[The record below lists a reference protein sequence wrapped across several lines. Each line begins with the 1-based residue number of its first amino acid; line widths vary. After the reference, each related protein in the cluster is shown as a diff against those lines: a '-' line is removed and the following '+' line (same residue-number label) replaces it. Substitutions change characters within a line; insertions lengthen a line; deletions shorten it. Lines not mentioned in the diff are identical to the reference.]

1 MDKNL
6 GKMLGEME
14 NIPDVYKY
22 SKHWQKLTKLHVNQ
36 LKIQGLGNFKRTFN
50 LKYFNWGIP
59 AILVHQTR
67 HFFKL
72 ILNGNVDF
80 LKSTLYG
87 KCDLKK
93 SDRLGN
99 KIFNFLYSRYVASL
113 YEYVKKDDCLDIFSK
128 LEEPLYGKPLLV
140 RYKDMYLSQDLCNS
154 VSEFYSI
161 YNAINFDN
169 IKSIAEIGAGYGRN
183 AYIFLKTFPKIK
195 YFIIDLPP
203 SLFIAQDYFRK
214 TMPSVKKFYFRNFKS
229 FKDVEKEIRSAKLV
243 FLMPH
248 QIELLPRRMFDL
260 MINISSLHEMKIEQ
274 IDNYLYQIDRLCK
287 GYFYSKQWKRAIV
300 RDNNFVS
307 LEKYVV
313 PRKWK
318 TIFLRT
324 SPIQRLFFE
333 ALYKVN

>member
-1 MDKNL
+1 MDKDL
-6 GKMLGEME
+6 GKMLGVLE
-14 NIPDVYKY
+14 NVPDIYKY
-22 SKHWQKLTKLHVNQ
+22 SRHWQRLTKLHLNQ
-36 LKIQGLGNFKRTFN
+36 LKVQGLGSFKRTVN

-72 ILNGNVDF
+72 ISNGNSDF

-93 SDRLGN
+93 SGRLSN
-99 KIFNFLYSRYVASL
+99 RIFNFLYSRYVASL
-113 YEYVKKDDCLDIFSK
+113 YEYVKTEDYLDIFSQ
-128 LEEPLYGKPLLV
+128 LDEPLYGKPLLV
-140 RYKDMYLSQDLCNS
+140 RYKGKCLSQDLCNS
-154 VSEFYSI
+154 ISEFYSI
-161 YNAINFDN
+161 YNAINFGN
-169 IKSIAEIGAGYGRN
+169 VKSIAEIGAGYGRN
-183 AYIFLKTFPKIK
+183 AYIFLRLSPKIK

-214 TMPSVKKFYFRNFKS
+214 IMPSVKRFYFRNFKS
-229 FKDVEKEIRSAKLV
+229 FLEVEKEIKFANLI

-248 QIELLPRRMFDL
+248 QIELLPRKMFDL
-260 MINISSLHEMKIEQ
+260 MINISSLHEMEIEQ
-274 IDNYLYQIDRLCK
+274 INNYLHQIGRLCK

-300 RDNNFVS
+300 GDNNFIN
-307 LEKYVV
+307 LEKYVI

-318 TIFLRT
+318 KVFFRT
-324 SPIQRLFFE
+324 SSIQRLFFE